1 MSQPDIDIENQV
13 ICLIE
18 KILYV
23 IQLLHIIAI
32 LFRTITMLLA
42 YIIMWLVQNNLL
54 PLILESLE
62 HIQVGK
68 I

>member
-54 PLILESLE
+54 PLILESLGAYSSK
-62 HIQVGK
+62 V
-68 I
+68 